1 MERFVVGSM
10 VRIWEPGRD
19 GVRQAGA
26 TAGVRA
32 PWGLS
37 GFERA
42 AEGSLGARER

>member
-10 VRIWEPGRD
+10 VWIWESGRN

-32 PWGLS
+32 SQGRS

-42 AEGSLGARER
+42 AETSLGARE